1 MTHKTLQP
9 EGWLAPRGYA
19 NGIEASGR
27 QIYVGGQI
35 GWNGQCQFETDDLV
49 AQIRQA
55 LSNCVAVVA
64 AGGGLPEHIVRMTWY
79 LRDKKEYV
87 VRLKEIGS
95 VYREVMGRHY
105 PAMSA
110 VQVADLIEDEAKVE
124 IEVTAVVPVKPAINQ
139 ERSLGN

>member
-1 MTHKTLQP
+1 MTHKMLQP

-35 GWNGQCQFETDDLV
+35 GWNPQCQFETDDLV

-87 VRLKEIGS
+87 ARLKEIGA
-95 VYREVMGRHY
+95 VYREVMGRNY

-124 IEVTAVVPVKPAINQ
+124 IEVTAIIP
-139 ERSLGN
+139 S

>member
-87 VRLKEIGS
+87 ARLKEIGS
-95 VYREVMGRHY
+95 VYRDVMGRHY

-124 IEVTAVVPVKPAINQ
+124 IEVTAII
-139 ERSLGN
+139 SD

>member
-35 GWNGQCQFETDDLV
+35 GWNAQCQFETDDLV
-49 AQIRQA
+49 AQISQA

-64 AGGGLPEHIVRMTWY
+64 AGGGLPKHIVRMTWY

-87 VRLKEIGS
+87 ARLKEIGS
-95 VYREVMGRHY
+95 VYRDVMGRHY

-110 VQVADLIEDEAKVE
+110 VQVADLIEDQAKVE
-124 IEVTAVVPVKPAINQ
+124 IEVTAVVPS
-139 ERSLGN
+139 SLH

>member
-35 GWNGQCQFETDDLV
+35 GWNAQCQFETDDLV

-87 VRLKEIGS
+87 ARLKEIGS
-95 VYREVMGRHY
+95 VYRDVMGRNY

-110 VQVADLIEDEAKVE
+110 VQVADLIEDRAKVE
-124 IEVTAVVPVKPAINQ
+124 IEVTAVV
-139 ERSLGN
+139 LH

>member
-9 EGWLAPRGYA
+9 EGWVAPRGYA
-19 NGIEASGR
+19 NGVEARGR

-35 GWNGQCQFETDDLV
+35 GWNPQCKFETDDLV

-55 LSNCVAVVA
+55 LINCLAVVGV
-64 AGGGLPEHIVRMTWY
+64 AGGGPEHVVRMTWY

-87 VRLKEIGS
+87 ARLKEIGA
-95 VYREVMGRHY
+95 VYRDVMGRNY

-110 VQVADLIEDEAKVE
+110 VQIADLIEDEAKVE
-124 IEVTAVVPVKPAINQ
+124 IEVTAIIPD
-139 ERSLGN
+139 

>member
-9 EGWLAPRGYA
+9 EGWDTPRGYA

-27 QIYVGGQI
+27 QLYVGGQI
-35 GWNGQCQFETDDLV
+35 GWNGQCQFATDDLV
-49 AQIRQA
+49 GQIRQA

-79 LRDKKEYV
+79 LKDKKEYV
-87 VRLKEIGS
+87 ARLKEIGS

-110 VQVADLIEDEAKVE
+110 VQVSDLIEDEAKVE
-124 IEVTAVVPVKPAINQ
+124 IEVTAVVPS
-139 ERSLGN
+139 SLP

>member
-1 MTHKTLQP
+1 MTHTTLQP
-9 EGWLAPRGYA
+9 DGWLAPRGYA

-35 GWNGQCQFETDDLV
+35 GWNPQCQFETDDLV

-87 VRLKEIGS
+87 TRLKEIGA

>member
-49 AQIRQA
+49 AQIKQA

-64 AGGGLPEHIVRMTWY
+64 AGGGLPEHVVRMTWY

-87 VRLKEIGS
+87 ARLKEIGA

-110 VQVADLIEDEAKVE
+110 VQVADLIEDEAKIE
-124 IEVTAVVPVKPAINQ
+124 IEVTAVVPS
-139 ERSLGN
+139 SLP

>member
-87 VRLKEIGS
+87 ARLKEIGA

-124 IEVTAVVPVKPAINQ
+124 IEVTAVVAS
-139 ERSLGN
+139 SLP

>member
-27 QIYVGGQI
+27 QICVGGQI
-35 GWNGQCQFETDDLV
+35 GWNPQCQFETDDLV

-55 LSNCVAVVA
+55 LSNCVAVVV

-79 LRDKKEYV
+79 LKDKKEYV
-87 VRLKEIGS
+87 ARLKEIGA

-124 IEVTAVVPVKPAINQ
+124 IEVTAIIP
-139 ERSLGN
+139 S